1 MCRDVSDLSRMRNL
15 VLELR
20 VSLEVLEQQIPIE
33 SVQLADQVS
42 AIAEGLQKLLLMLD
56 EDEKRKT
63 ERVTIRVCQ

>member
-33 SVQLADQVS
+33 SVQLADQIS

-63 ERVTIRVCQ
+63 ERVTITKFT